1 MLETPADIARAAQ
14 VIYLQAGLTDAMPP
28 ANVSYME
35 PEERAIIR
43 SWYRAAGEEAA
54 LGMAMLDSL
63 VSGAASQ

>member
-1 MLETPADIARAAQ
+1 
-14 VIYLQAGLTDAMPP
+14 MPP